1 MAKKR
6 ANKRQAEIKK
16 LDTVFSRWL
25 RRSHADA
32 AGRCR
37 CVTCG
42 VLKNHREMQAGH
54 FQSRMKMSTRWL
66 VPNVLPQCP
75 KCNLY
80 RQGEQYAFAQHLDRT
95 YGKGTA
101 DEMTALSNQTR
112 KWSVEEIEELRKEYE
127 QKLRDLE

>member
-1 MAKKR
+1 MGKR
-6 ANKRQAEIKK
+6 KNKRSAEIKK

-25 RRSHADA
+25 RKSHADSQ
-32 AGRCR
+32 GRCR

-42 VLKNHREMQAGH
+42 TLKPWKEMQAGH

-95 YGKGTA
+95 YGKGKA
-101 DEMTALSNQTR
+101 DEITALSNQTR
-112 KWSVEEIEELRKEYE
+112 RYTVPEIEELRWEYE
-127 QKLRDLE
+127 RKLNDLE